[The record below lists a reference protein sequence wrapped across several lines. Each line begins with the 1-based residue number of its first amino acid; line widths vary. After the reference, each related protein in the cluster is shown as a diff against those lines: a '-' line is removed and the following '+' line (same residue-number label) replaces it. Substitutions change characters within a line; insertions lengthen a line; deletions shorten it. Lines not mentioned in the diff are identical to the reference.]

1 MNVDLARAASLLIV
15 KPSSLGDVVHT
26 IPAASLIAT
35 AWPHL
40 KIQWLVN
47 PEWAP
52 LIEEL
57 PWLNAIIPFPRSR
70 FHGMGGLPRFLS
82 WRNEF
87 RELLG
92 SPPDV
97 TLDFQGLLRSGLASR
112 WSQAPVRI
120 GLSDSR
126 EGARFFHSK
135 VVTVDP
141 QAHAVDR
148 YLNMV
153 RALDIE
159 LPQQLSWELPAGS
172 PIPDEWLGHTS
183 PSQAIVLH
191 PFSRG
196 DGKSLTHDQII
207 RFCSACANVPVIL
220 VGRSEPIN
228 GLPNNTC
235 DLTNGTSL
243 PQLVWLMRQAGWI
256 VSVDSGPMHIAA
268 AASPRLLGIHTWSD
282 PCKVGPYRPEAWIF
296 KGGQFF
302 HRNECSSEL
311 RSAHCRIADSDVDK
325 IANFTLAN
333 VASRP
338 LARDGDT

>member
-1 MNVDLARAASLLIV
+1 LNVDLSRATSLLIV

-26 IPAASLIAT
+26 IPAASLISSAY
-35 AWPHL
+35 PHL

-52 LIEEL
+52 LIDEL
-57 PWLNAIIPFPRSR
+57 PWLSATIPFPRSR
-70 FHGMGGLPRFLS
+70 FRGIGGPRKLLS

-87 RELLG
+87 SELLG

-112 WSQAPVRI
+112 WSRAPVRI

-126 EGARFFHSK
+126 EGARFFHSE

-153 RALDIE
+153 RALGIEIPHE
-159 LPQQLSWELPAGS
+159 LPWELPAGT
-172 PIPDEWLGHTS
+172 PIPDECLSNTS
-183 PSQAIVLH
+183 PARAIVLH

-196 DGKSLTHDQII
+196 DGKSLTRDQIV
-207 RFCSACANVPVIL
+207 RFCNACADVPVIL
-220 VGRSEPIN
+220 VGRSESVN
-228 GLPNNTC
+228 GLPLNTC
-235 DLTNGTSL
+235 DLTNRTSL
-243 PQLVWLMRQAGWI
+243 QELVWLMRRAGWI

-268 AASPRLLGIHTWSD
+268 AASPRVLGIHTWSD
-282 PCKVGPYRPEAWIF
+282 PCKVGPYRPEAWIY
-296 KGGQFF
+296 KGGHIF
-302 HRNECSSEL
+302 HRSDCPATL
-311 RSAHCRIADSDVDK
+311 RNAHCRITNSDIDK
-325 IANFTLAN
+325 IADFTLAN
-333 VASRP
+333 VASNP
-338 LARDGDT
+338 LRNA